1 MTFAAVLT
9 GCGSEAVLEESSL
22 VRVADEYVATYN
34 DFDETRL
41 TAIFASPPS
50 AEWFRDHFTWTQDR
64 IGKCGAPRAM
74 WRLGDKQAGFSYLCE
89 RGEMYQYFT
98 LDDHGRLLRTNGGAA
113 GRPAE
118 GALATALDTVLAAMP
133 GDAATLAAQPW
144 ARPLLR
150 DWVVARGRCELERT
164 VVVGERSGAFELSCE
179 RKSLTMKLRV
189 GNNGQIESVQL
200 WREPQDYS
208 GVFFKAPVG

>member
-22 VRVADEYVATYN
+22 RRAADEYVATYN
-34 DFDETRL
+34 DWDAARL
-41 TAIFASPPS
+41 SAIFASPPS
-50 AEWFRDHFTWTQDR
+50 TEWFQAHFTWTHER
-64 IGKCGAPRAM
+64 IGKCGAPRPM
-74 WRLGDKQAGFSYLCE
+74 WRVGDKLGGFSYPCE

-113 GRPAE
+113 GRRAE
-118 GALATALDTVLAAMP
+118 GDLARALDTVLAAMP
-133 GDAATLAAQPW
+133 ADPAILASQPW

-150 DWVVARGRCELERT
+150 DWVVARGRCTLERT
-164 VVVGERSGAFELSCE
+164 IVVGEVSGAFELSCE

-189 GNNGQIESVQL
+189 KKSGEIDSVQL
-200 WREPQDYS
+200 WREPQDHS
-208 GVFFKAPVG
+208 GEYFEAPVG

>member
-22 VRVADEYVATYN
+22 RRAAEEYVATYN
-34 DFDETRL
+34 DWDAARL
-41 TAIFASPPS
+41 SAIFASPPS
-50 AEWFRDHFTWTQDR
+50 AEWFHAHFTWTQER

-74 WRLGDKQAGFSYLCE
+74 WRVGDRQAGFSYLCE

-98 LDDHGRLLRTNGGAA
+98 LDEHGRLLRTNGGAA

-133 GDAATLAAQPW
+133 ADASTLASKRW

-150 DWVVARGRCELERT
+150 DWVVARGRCELGRT
-164 VVVGERSGAFELSCE
+164 VVVGELSGAFELDCE
-179 RKSLTMKLRV
+179 GKSLTMKLRV
-189 GNNGQIESVQL
+189 NKNGEINSVQL

-208 GVFFKAPVG
+208 SVFFKAPVS

>member
-22 VRVADEYVATYN
+22 RHAADEYIATYN
-34 DFDETRL
+34 DWDAERL
-41 TAIFASPPS
+41 SAIFASPPS
-50 AEWFRDHFTWTQDR
+50 TERYHAHFTWTQER

-74 WRLGDKQAGFSYLCE
+74 WRVGDRQAGFNYPCE

-98 LDDHGRLLRTNGGAA
+98 LDDHGRLLRTKGGAA

-133 GDAATLAAQPW
+133 ADPAILAAQPW

-150 DWVVARGRCELERT
+150 DWVVARGRCKLERPI
-164 VVVGERSGAFELSCE
+164 VVGELSGAFELSCE
-179 RKSLTMKLRV
+179 RKSLTLRLHV
-189 GNNGQIESVQL
+189 KKNGEIDSVEL
-200 WREPQDYS
+200 WREPRDYS
-208 GVFFKAPVG
+208 GAFFKAPVG